1 MITTIKSKKFI
12 LRPFKKGDE
21 FSLAKNINNK
31 KVIKNLLVV
40 PSPYKL
46 KDAQNWVVKNLS
58 EYKKKEPAM
67 IGFAIDIGGEVV
79 GSVGVHKIVKSHQ
92 AEIGYWLAEQH
103 WGNGIMTEAVKLIT
117 KFSFNEL
124 KLERVYAYAFSFN
137 KASQKVLAKAGFK
150 FEGIL
155 KKNSKKGDKFID
167 DYLFAKIRT

>member
-1 MITTIKSKKFI
+1 MITVIKSKKFI

-31 KVIKNLLVV
+31 KVIKNLLVL
-40 PSPYKL
+40 PFPYKL
-46 KDAQNWVVKNLS
+46 KDARYWVAKNLE

-67 IGFAIDIGGEVV
+67 IGFAIDIGGEIV
-79 GSVGVHKIVKSHQ
+79 GSVGIHKIAKSHQ

-137 KASQKVLAKAGFK
+137 KASQRVLAKAGFK

-155 KKNSKKGDKFID
+155 KKNSKKDNKFID
-167 DYLFAKIRT
+167 DYLFSKIKK

>member
-1 MITTIKSKKFI
+1 MITVIKSKKFI

-46 KDAQNWVVKNLS
+46 KDARYWVAKNLG

-67 IGFAIDIGGEVV
+67 IGFAIDIDGEIV
-79 GSVGVHKIVKSHQ
+79 GSVGIHKIAKSHQ

-124 KLERVYAYAFSFN
+124 KLKRVYAYAFSFN

-167 DYLFAKIRT
+167 DYLFAKIKK

>member
-31 KVIKNLLVV
+31 KVIKNLLVL
-40 PSPYKL
+40 PFPYKL
-46 KDAQNWVVKNLS
+46 KDARYWVAKNLE

-67 IGFAIDIGGEVV
+67 IGFAIDIDGEIV
-79 GSVGVHKIVKSHQ
+79 GSVGIHKIAKSHQ

-124 KLERVYAYAFSFN
+124 KLKRVYAYAFSFN

-155 KKNSKKGDKFID
+155 KKNSKKDNKFID
-167 DYLFAKIRT
+167 DYLFAKIKK

>member
-31 KVIKNLLVV
+31 KVIKNLLVL
-40 PSPYKL
+40 PFPYKL
-46 KDAQNWVVKNLS
+46 KDARYWVAKNLE

-67 IGFAIDIGGEVV
+67 IGFAIDIDGEIV
-79 GSVGVHKIVKSHQ
+79 GSVGIHKIAKSHQ

-124 KLERVYAYAFSFN
+124 KLKRVYAYAFSFN

-167 DYLFAKIRT
+167 DYLFAKIKK

>member
-46 KDAQNWVVKNLS
+46 KDARYWVAKNLE

-67 IGFAIDIGGEVV
+67 IGFAIDIDGEIV
-79 GSVGVHKIVKSHQ
+79 GSVGIHKIAKSHQ

-124 KLERVYAYAFSFN
+124 KLKRVYAYAFSFN

-167 DYLFAKIRT
+167 DYLFAKIKK